1 MRLLRLCR
9 RRYVVVLLALITT
22 MMVLLTYWIESRL
35 QHDSEIPHEGF
46 QSVERTTSQKTAEF
60 LRLKGADIQEN
71 ELARKREE
79 SRDVSTPQ
87 PKLAYSVTGKA
98 KVAQKITEIGLL
110 QRLKE
115 VNIVLTRVNV
125 LRLR

>member
-22 MMVLLTYWIESRL
+22 MTVLLTYWIESRL
-35 QHDSEIPHEGF
+35 QRDSEIPHESF
-46 QSVERTTSQKTAEF
+46 QSVERATSPQTPEF
-60 LRLKGADIQEN
+60 LRLKGADIEEN
-71 ELARKREE
+71 ELASKREE
-79 SRDVSTPQ
+79 SREARSPR

-98 KVAQKITEIGLL
+98 KVAEKITEIGFL

-115 VNIVLTRVNV
+115 VNVVLTCVNV
-125 LRLR
+125 L